1 MLSTPVQPID
11 CRGSFH
17 SRRMLAAVRL
27 LIDETF
33 ATATYTV
40 PITSGW
46 VSPPDEITVE
56 IAHRLTTDP
65 ASEGQIVLAPA
76 SEILH
81 LQQTHDVVGD
91 IAVIAE
97 GNGAIAMRT
106 PVRPDEVEATPVRLL
121 DTSGIAELLARAT
134 LRPFYGIEPTG
145 WVRDRDA
152 AEAARAEAVIVE
164 GAEALRGPE
173 AGFSEDLSRAWFI
186 LTAQPVV
193 SHVLLVP
200 RTLPPDLVRE
210 AVTFLV
216 AARTESLA
224 RRSEWR
230 SQLADREEVGR
241 DRASAF
247 WAAQRL
253 KLEPAD
259 RRALLDLLGQGSRGT
274 SSSSPANVKFIDGA
288 GSP

>member
-1 MLSTPVQPID
+1 M
-11 CRGSFH
+11 
-17 SRRMLAAVRL
+17 RL
-27 LIDETF
+27 LIDDTF
-33 ATATYTV
+33 ATATYTI

-46 VSPPDEITVE
+46 VSPPDGITVE
-56 IAHRLTTDP
+56 IANRLTADS
-65 ASEGQIVLAPA
+65 AAEESVVLAPA
-76 SEILH
+76 SEILR
-81 LQQTHDVVGD
+81 LQQTHDVASD
-91 IAVIAE
+91 IAVIAD

-121 DTSGIAELLARAT
+121 ERAALAELLARAT

-145 WVRDRDA
+145 WVRDGDSP
-152 AEAARAEAVIVE
+152 EAARAEVVIVE
-164 GAEALRGPE
+164 GAEALREPE

-200 RTLPPDLVRE
+200 RALPSADRSQDVL
-210 AVTFLV
+210 TFLD
-216 AARTESLA
+216 AARTEGLA
-224 RRSEWR
+224 RRREWR
-230 SQLADREEVGR
+230 PQLADREGVGR

-259 RRALLDLLGQGSRGT
+259 RRALLDLLGKGSRGT
-274 SSSSPANVKFIDGA
+274 SSPSPANVTFIDGA
-288 GSP
+288 GSE

>member
-1 MLSTPVQPID
+1 MISL
-11 CRGSFH
+11 
-17 SRRMLAAVRL
+17 VRL

-33 ATATYTV
+33 ATATYTI

-46 VSPPDEITVE
+46 VSPPVGITVE
-56 IAHRLTTDP
+56 IANRLTGDSI
-65 ASEGQIVLAPA
+65 SEERIVLAPA

-81 LQQTHDVVGD
+81 LQQTHDVAAGV
-91 IAVIAE
+91 AVIAD

-134 LRPFYGIEPTG
+134 LRPFYGIEPTS
-145 WVRDRDA
+145 WVRNGDSP
-152 AEAARAEAVIVE
+152 EAAGAEVVIVE
-164 GAEALRGPE
+164 GAEALREPE

-193 SHVLLVP
+193 SHLLLVP
-200 RTLPPDLVRE
+200 NSLPAADLSHVLRFLD
-210 AVTFLV
+210 VTR
-216 AARTESLA
+216 AEGLA
-224 RRSEWR
+224 RKKEWR
-230 SQLADREEVGR
+230 PQLADREGVGR

-253 KLEPAD
+253 RLEPAD
-259 RRALLDLLGQGSRGT
+259 RRALLELLGKGSRGT
-274 SSSSPANVKFIDGA
+274 SGPLPANVTFMEGA
-288 GSP
+288 GP